1 MVRLGVT
8 EGVFKWLPMGN
19 KAAVNRLAEESGR
32 TTGAKTK
39 TGTPAVAEVPVSLDS
54 SAGELLRADAD
65 EAELAV
71 PGILAVV
78 EEGQE

>member
-1 MVRLGVT
+1 L
-8 EGVFKWLPMGN
+8 
-19 KAAVNRLAEESGR
+19 S
-32 TTGAKTK
+32 TTDS
-39 TGTPAVAEVPVSLDS
+39 VSTDSVS

>member
-1 MVRLGVT
+1 MYPRARKALFLLARG
-8 EGVFKWLPMGN
+8 EG
-19 KAAVNRLAEESGR
+19 E
-32 TTGAKTK
+32 
-39 TGTPAVAEVPVSLDS
+39 

>member
-1 MVRLGVT
+1 MT
-8 EGVFKWLPMGN
+8 TDS
-19 KAAVNRLAEESGR
+19 ADVNFGR
-32 TTGAKTK
+32 RQ
-39 TGTPAVAEVPVSLDS
+39 SLDVAQDDDGPIVRRKRIDRRCDHNLDLLARPEGE